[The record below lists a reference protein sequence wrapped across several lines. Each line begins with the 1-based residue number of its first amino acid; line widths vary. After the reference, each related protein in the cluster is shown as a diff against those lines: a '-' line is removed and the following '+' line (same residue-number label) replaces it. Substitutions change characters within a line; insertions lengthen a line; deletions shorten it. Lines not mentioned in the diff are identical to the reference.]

1 MGLWLVYWVAN
12 RSGGDLTF
20 DTHADGNVVTLSVPN
35 AKCGTIN
42 EDPRETTLSNR
53 PMTAAVEGQTRAFG
67 PTDPPPRNRNGA
79 TRRTERASQASG
91 GARRE
96 REPRHRDGARHGG

>member
-42 EDPRETTLSNR
+42 EDPRETTR
-53 PMTAAVEGQTRAFG
+53 QTAR
-67 PTDPPPRNRNGA
+67 
-79 TRRTERASQASG
+79 
-91 GARRE
+91 
-96 REPRHRDGARHGG
+96 